1 MDEEY
6 TESVDTSSDMDV
18 SDVDVADDVP
28 ADIPDDIPE
37 DVPEDTSSYMDMAD
51 DLTEDVSDD
60 EFDDSRDYDESD
72 GLIYEDSVEPADEEL
87 DDIPEDTYEDS
98 DETAEVESDID
109 DIPEDTDDNP
119 SDSDDGFSDID
130 ESDIPEDTDEVSDQ
144 EADAFYEEDIPEDVT
159 DSETIESGD
168 AETADTSEQ
177 PEDETDVE
185 TSDVENSGTA
195 EQPED
200 MSGAEATNDASDVE
214 NVNTTEQP
222 QDMTDTETTDETA
235 DVADTDTAEQ
245 PEDMSGAEATNDA
258 SDVENANT
266 TEQPQDVTDTETTD
280 EPSEVEDTD
289 TAEQPEDISDVKTA
303 NETTDIEDTDTTE
316 QLTNVSDAETTD
328 KTSDAV
334 DSDTGKQPK
343 DVTKFESTD
352 GAIDAGNSGHGDLE
366 TYNYEK
372 SSETPEIN
380 SISDYMNAHNYGPDD
395 FAAYSQDPQWRQLI
409 RLEYPDYALPVMT
422 QDNAN
427 ALLSQYM
434 NDHNYGVNDYAE
446 YSQDPIWRELHST
459 AFPDDEL
466 PPLDDVRQ
474 EQKKPSIAPS
484 GGDNPPPPGGP
495 NDEGGNLHPPDG
507 SHLVCPVCEQDPCVC
522 GTKDGGSDVPTPPDD
537 PNKVL
542 KRNELDLLKS
552 GNNTINQRLEDKAD
566 DYRDKGL
573 SEDEIAERLA
583 ADKWEYQKE
592 FLGDAFPDE
601 DVSPNVFNGFNEHGA
616 TDQIDEMEKS
626 PFLPEIFSGKKSDDS
641 IDLGHDEVDDKARE
655 YNRTLKEFCE
665 SNGYVK
671 NADFSDFDP
680 HVAFDLVTSVVDA
693 KKDFPDLEVNY
704 LGSIGHQVEGLHDT
718 VAAVQFDFYK
728 QNGFDEKLA
737 QQMAKKYADDFISN
751 SKLDDTEG
759 TYAWSLR
766 TCNPSLDKYDGVAV
780 NNDYAQNYAK
790 FKSEKQADEIA
801 KWAPIGC
808 GSPKAVV
815 DHELGHEI
823 DNLLGASNDHI
834 INDLYSGMM
843 RDNKAETALSGYSKT
858 NVKEFIAEAY
868 SEYRNNPKPR
878 EVSRA
883 VYNRLIELRDQ
894 KALARRLIQN
904 G

>member
-185 TSDVENSGTA
+185 TSDVENSG
-195 EQPED
+195 
-200 MSGAEATNDASDVE
+200 
-214 NVNTTEQP
+214 
-222 QDMTDTETTDETA
+222 
-235 DVADTDTAEQ
+235 TAEQ